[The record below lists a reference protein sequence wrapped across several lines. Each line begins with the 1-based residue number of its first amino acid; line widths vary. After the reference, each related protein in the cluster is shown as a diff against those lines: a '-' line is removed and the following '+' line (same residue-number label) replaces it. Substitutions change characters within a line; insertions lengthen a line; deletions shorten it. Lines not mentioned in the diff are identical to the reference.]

1 VDGFDD
7 YAQIVGVA
15 DRLLAYGYSER
26 DVEKILAENFL
37 RVARE
42 VWGA

>member
-1 VDGFDD
+1 VD
-7 YAQIVGVA
+7 VA
-15 DRLLAYGYSER
+15 EQLLRHGYSES